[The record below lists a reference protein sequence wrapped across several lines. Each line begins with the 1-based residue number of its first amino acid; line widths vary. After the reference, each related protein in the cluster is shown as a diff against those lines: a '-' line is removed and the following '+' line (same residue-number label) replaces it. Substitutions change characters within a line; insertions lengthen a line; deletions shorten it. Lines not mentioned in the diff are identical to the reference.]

1 MKLVRKILVAMLLGT
16 MAIQVVWADINED
29 FLKEVRFCKLDKVK
43 QLLRLGADVNANNSI
58 ALVKATN
65 DLYFYSE
72 KNRPCPEVIKYLI
85 SQGLDINAEYSDEAI
100 GYDVVVTVGYR
111 ALLEAAKYDID
122 LAKYLISKGVDVNT
136 DNHKY
141 GYNIVLSNIGGTRE
155 QKLDFIKYVITKGAV
170 LNAVDFQNLYLE
182 YMRKS
187 SVKGREMIE
196 LAIKSVK
203 NLNEC
208 SGGNHILMSILTDL
222 GKVDKEAGELL
233 LKNGFDVNSKCQWG
247 ITMLMNTCDVDLVK
261 YLISKGADV
270 NIRDDKG
277 ETALTKALN
286 NKCYNV
292 AELLV
297 SKGAKK

>member
-29 FLKEVRFCKLDKVK
+29 FLKEAGFCNVYNSLDKVK
-43 QLLRLGADVNANNSI
+43 QLLRLGADVNADNGK
-58 ALVKATN
+58 ALVYA
-65 DLYFYSE
+65 SE
-72 KNRPCPEVIKYLI
+72 RLGYRPEKCSEVIKYLI
-85 SQGLDINAEYSDEAI
+85 SQGLDINAEYFN
-100 GYDVVVTVGYR
+100 GYEVDGTVGYR
-111 ALLEAAKYDID
+111 ALLGAAKYDID

-141 GYNIVLSNIGGTRE
+141 GYNMVLSNIGGTLE
-155 QKLDFIKYVITKGAV
+155 QRLDLTKYVITKGAV

-187 SVKGREMIE
+187 SGVKGREMIE

-208 SGGNHILMSILTDL
+208 SGGNHILMSILTDFDE
-222 GKVDKEAGELL
+222 VDKEAGELL

-247 ITMLMNTCDVDLVK
+247 ITMLMNTCNVDLVK